1 MTKSPQL
8 SGKDRSSVRGKRIHN
23 YRLPNL
29 EGPIFCRLS
38 IGLPK
43 GLDEFLTERSTVTK
57 TGKAEIIRGLLAEKE
72 ALEARQ
78 LKGPTKW

>member
-1 MTKSPQL
+1 MTKALQL
-8 SGKDRSSVRGKRIHN
+8 SGKDRSSVRGKKIHT
-23 YRLPNL
+23 PNL